1 MEKYSLKPYIN
12 TMGKFWKN
20 CRICLVKKNSSVDY
34 RQYEISLG
42 EYLYILVKILGI
54 LLAFSYAFYHS
65 FLLFFILI
73 PFGLLIPFFFRQTL
87 RKKRQELLLI
97 QFKEMLSILNS
108 FLSAGYSI
116 ENALIAAIPDLSAL
130 LGENSY
136 MVEELKQVKRSL
148 AMNRPLEEPLSNF
161 ALRSGLDDIHN
172 FSEIF
177 LVAKRSGGELSEIIQ
192 HSSSIIHDKLSIHEE
207 ILTLSAAKRF
217 EQKIM
222 NCIPFFIILY
232 LNASSPDFFH
242 ILYHSVMGRIVMTVA
257 LFIYLLAIYL
267 SQKIINIPI

>member
-1 MEKYSLKPYIN
+1 M
-12 TMGKFWKN
+12 
-20 CRICLVKKNSSVDY
+20 KKNSSVDY

-73 PFGLLIPFFFRQTL
+73 PFGLLIPFFFRQAL
-87 RKKRQELLLI
+87 RKKRQELLLF

-148 AMNRPLEEPLSNF
+148 AMNF

-242 ILYHSVMGRIVMTVA
+242 ILYHSIMGRIVMTVA

>member
-1 MEKYSLKPYIN
+1 M
-12 TMGKFWKN
+12 
-20 CRICLVKKNSSVDY
+20 KKNSSVDY

-73 PFGLLIPFFFRQTL
+73 PFGLLIPFFFRQAL
-87 RKKRQELLLI
+87 RKKRQELLLF

-172 FSEIF
+172 FSEI
-177 LVAKRSGGELSEIIQ
+177 IQ

-242 ILYHSVMGRIVMTVA
+242 ILYHSIMGRIVMTIA

>member
-1 MEKYSLKPYIN
+1 
-12 TMGKFWKN
+12 
-20 CRICLVKKNSSVDY
+20 
-34 RQYEISLG
+34 
-42 EYLYILVKILGI
+42 
-54 LLAFSYAFYHS
+54 
-65 FLLFFILI
+65 
-73 PFGLLIPFFFRQTL
+73 
-87 RKKRQELLLI
+87 
-97 QFKEMLSILNS
+97 MLSILNS

-242 ILYHSVMGRIVMTVA
+242 ILYHSIMGRIVMTVA